1 MYNLSVRNIDDGVIV
16 KLKQIARQKNM
27 SLESLARD
35 VLTQY
40 AYAPELK
47 EAEDR
52 FLAFSEEIIRIYQS
66 QTKEVT
72 DRLAENTYVLNKLLE
87 IIERG

>member
-87 IIERG
+87 IIESG

>member
-52 FLAFSEEIIRIYQS
+52 FLTFSEEIIRIYQS

>member
-1 MYNLSVRNIDDGVIV
+1 MYNLSVRNIDDGVIT
-16 KLKQIARQKNM
+16 KLKQTAKRRNM

-35 VLTQY
+35 LLTQY

-52 FLAFSEEIIRIYQS
+52 FLAFSEEIIRIYQC
-66 QTKEVT
+66 QTKEVS
-72 DRLAENTYVLNKLLE
+72 DRLAENTYMLNKLLE
-87 IIERG
+87 MIERG